1 LNTAISG
8 KIPLDPPL
16 AKGEERNAKEQDGCV
31 SLLREE
37 LYSPPFVKGA
47 GGIWG
52 DFLEMLPFNKT
63 LKAYARD
70 LRKNMTDAEN
80 FLWSRIRKKQLKGFQ
95 FYRQKN
101 IGEYIVD
108 FYCPAAKLIIEVDGG
123 QHYAEHGKERD
134 NKRDAFMQSLGF
146 RVLRFSDIDV
156 LKDLPG
162 VLTKIHD
169 TMP

>member
-1 LNTAISG
+1 M
-8 KIPLDPPL
+8 
-16 AKGEERNAKEQDGCV
+16 R
-31 SLLREE
+31 
-37 LYSPPFVKGA
+37 
-47 GGIWG
+47 
-52 DFLEMLPFNKT
+52 EMLPFKRN

-70 LRKNMTDAEN
+70 LRKNMTDAES

-101 IGEYIVD
+101 IGKYIVD

-123 QHYAEHGKERD
+123 QHYTQCGKERD
-134 NKRDAFMQSLGF
+134 TERDAFMHSLGF

-162 VLTKIHD
+162 VLGKIYD